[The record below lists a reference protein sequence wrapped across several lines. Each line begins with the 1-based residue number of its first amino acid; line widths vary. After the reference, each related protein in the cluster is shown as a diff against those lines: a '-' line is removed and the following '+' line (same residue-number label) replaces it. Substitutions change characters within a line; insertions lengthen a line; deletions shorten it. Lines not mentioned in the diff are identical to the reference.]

1 MEKSYRKWPQKAS
14 TRFLMLVNNSKQ
26 LLHTGNLFKIRY
38 FERMKLWVKKL
49 ILKGFPNSI
58 NGWDE
63 ILSATVGIGNFA
75 DRGIFYQV
83 VGI

>member
-1 MEKSYRKWPQKAS
+1 
-14 TRFLMLVNNSKQ
+14 
-26 LLHTGNLFKIRY
+26 
-38 FERMKLWVKKL
+38 MKLWVKKL